1 MKGERIKMISSN
13 STRISIVISNDT
25 NQKLVEASK
34 KLDLTKGAIIRYLI
48 AKYLDDF
55 VGKDEK

>member
-1 MKGERIKMISSN
+1 MKGEIIKMIGSN
-13 STRISIVISNDT
+13 STRISIVLSKET
-25 NQKLVEASK
+25 NQKLTDASK